1 MATMKPYILDDAAT
15 VEYQRLDLM
24 SKILD
29 PWTRDYLRSL
39 GVGPGWNCLEL
50 GPGNGSIT
58 EWLCAA
64 VGSTG
69 GPCCVRP
76 GPASMVSMAW
86 SGALAS
92 AVAVDVPAHRGQ
104 WSIAEE
110 HLATAQNA
118 ATAVRSTQIAGAVA
132 WHAVELAGARDDHAR
147 ELKTV

>member
-29 PWTRDYLRSL
+29 PWTRDYLRTL

-64 VGSTG
+64 VGSTC

-76 GPASMVSMAW
+76 GPASMVSKAW
-86 SGALAS
+86 SRALAS

-110 HLATAQNA
+110 HLRQLSDRH
-118 ATAVRSTQIAGAVA
+118 RSPVQSPGMPWSLPAPRTTTPGY
-132 WHAVELAGARDDHAR
+132 
-147 ELKTV
+147 